1 MFAHIFIYRLKT
13 LLRDRSNVFWTAIYP
28 IILAF
33 FYALAFTNINN
44 AESFKAFPVGVVD
57 NAEYRSQMYFTQA
70 LEAVSQE
77 GDNQLFDVTLMT
89 LEEATDSL
97 NNNRIAGYIL
107 FDGGARVVVKS
118 SGLNQTILKGFMD
131 SFLQQ
136 SSAVMSILKDNPAA
150 ARNLVLPER
159 GDYIKPAKLAGGRTD
174 VTVIMFYGLI
184 AMAVMFGGFW
194 GQREVEDVQA
204 NLSTQAARINLS
216 PVHKLKAFVC
226 SLCAA
231 LLIQIV
237 SLLVLVLFL
246 TLVLGV
252 DFGPRFGHLALTC
265 VVSGVMGVT
274 FGAFQSALVKGSNG
288 LRLAVMLAVSLLS
301 SALAGMMFPTI
312 KYIVVEAVPA
322 LAYINPANLVSD
334 ALYALYYYGPGP
346 RFTLNLVLMLAF
358 SAVFSLVVYI
368 VMRRQKYASL

>member
-1 MFAHIFIYRLKT
+1 MFAHIFVYRLKT

-44 AESFKAFPVGVVD
+44 ADGFEAFPVGVVD
-57 NAEYRSQMYFTQA
+57 NAEYRSQAYFIQA
-70 LEAVSQE
+70 LDTVSQE
-77 GDNQLFDVTLMT
+77 GDDKLFDVTLMT
-89 LEEATDSL
+89 LEEAKDSL
-97 NNNRIAGYIL
+97 NNNKIAGYIH

-118 SGLNQTILKGFMD
+118 SGLKQTILKGFMD
-131 SFLQQ
+131 SYLQQ
-136 SSAVMSILKDNPAA
+136 SSAVMWILNDNPAA
-150 ARNLVLPER
+150 AGGLVLPDR
-159 GDYIKPAKLAGGRTD
+159 GDYIRPAELAGGKTN
-174 VTVIMFYGLI
+174 VTVIMYYGLI

-194 GQREVEDVQA
+194 GQREVEDIQA
-204 NLSTQAARINLS
+204 DLSARAARINLS

-252 DFGPRFGHLALTC
+252 DFGPNFGYVALTC
-265 VVSGVMGVT
+265 VASGVMGVT
-274 FGAFQSALVKGSNG
+274 FGALLAALVKGSAG
-288 LRLAVMLAVSLLS
+288 LRLAVMLTVSLLS

-322 LAYINPANLVSD
+322 LSYINPANLVSD

-346 RFTLNLVLMLAF
+346 RFALNLALMMAF
-358 SAVFSLVVYI
+358 SVVFSLAVYI